1 MWYQTQML
9 LKDRQEQIER
19 HLVETRM
26 HRLAGRA
33 QSPVK
38 STRIRFLSRR

>member
-19 HLVETRM
+19 QTEEART
-26 HRLAGRA
+26 HRLAGRHHA
-33 QSPVK
+33 PTKPSRV
-38 STRIRFLSRR
+38 RFLSRR